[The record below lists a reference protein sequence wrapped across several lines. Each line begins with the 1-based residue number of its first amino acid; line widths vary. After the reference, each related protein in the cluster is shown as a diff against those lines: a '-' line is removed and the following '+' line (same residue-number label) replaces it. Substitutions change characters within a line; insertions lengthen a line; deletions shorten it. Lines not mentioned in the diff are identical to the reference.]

1 MLIFRLVNNK
11 KPIFDKFHQ
20 LSKKVYHIYAISD
33 STGRTV
39 EQAAQVVLAQFPNI
53 ENEVHLYTEVSTFQE
68 IDDIIKKA
76 HENSGLILHS
86 FIKHEFGNYIWQE
99 GRLHNLEVISLLRP
113 VLNRFSNFLHSTPE
127 EKPGLFSR
135 LNRHYFRRIETTEF
149 AIKHDDGA
157 HTDGLKDAEIVL
169 LGVSR
174 TFKTPLS
181 IYLASKGWL
190 VANVPVILDMPIPQ
204 IVYELP
210 PEKVFCL
217 ITNPSILS
225 RLRNVRNEYL
235 QGTAPQYASYDYV
248 KKEIKYA
255 NMLFNVQPKW
265 AKVRVTAKPIEEIA
279 SNIIC
284 IYRDC
289 QTKNKQEPKSN

>member
-1 MLIFRLVNNK
+1 M
-11 KPIFDKFHQ
+11 
-20 LSKKVYHIYAISD
+20 YHIYAISD

-39 EQAAQVVLAQFPNI
+39 EQAAQAVLVQFPYI
-53 ENEVHLYTEVSTFQE
+53 ERKVHLFAEVNSIEE
-68 IDDIIKKA
+68 IDRIVKMA
-76 HENSGLILHS
+76 HKNSGLIIHS
-86 FIKHEFGNYIWQE
+86 LIKNELGNYIWQE

-113 VLNRFSNFLHSTPE
+113 VLDKFSNFLNSTPE
-127 EKPGLFSR
+127 EKPGLFRR
-135 LNRHYFRRIETTEF
+135 LDRDYFRRIETIEF

-181 IYLASKGWL
+181 IYMASKGWL

-204 IVYELP
+204 IVYELS
-210 PEKVFCL
+210 PEKIFCL
-217 ITNPSILS
+217 ITNPSVLS

-235 QGTAPQYASYDYV
+235 QGAASTYSSYDYV

-255 NMLFNVQPKW
+255 NMLFNVQTDW

-279 SNIIC
+279 NNILY
-284 IYRDC
+284 IYRNC
-289 QTKNKQEPKSN
+289 QKKKTTDKSINLEL

>member
-1 MLIFRLVNNK
+1 M
-11 KPIFDKFHQ
+11 
-20 LSKKVYHIYAISD
+20 YHIYAISD

-53 ENEVHLYTEVSTFQE
+53 EREVHLFTEVSSFEE
-68 IDDIIKKA
+68 IDRIIEMA
-76 HENSGLILHS
+76 HKNSGLIIHS
-86 FIKHEFGNYIWQE
+86 LIKHEFGNYIWQE

-113 VLNRFSNFLHSTPE
+113 VLNRFANFLNSTPE

-135 LNRHYFRRIETTEF
+135 LNRSYFRRIETTEF

-157 HTDGLKDAEIVL
+157 NTDGLHDAEIVL

-190 VANVPVILDMPIPQ
+190 VGNVPVILDMPIPQ
-204 IVYELP
+204 IVYDLP
-210 PEKVFCL
+210 PEKIFCL

-235 QGTAPQYASYDYV
+235 HGTAPTYASYDYV

-265 AKVRVTAKPIEEIA
+265 EKVRVTAKPIEEIA
-279 SNIIC
+279 NNIIC

-289 QTKNKQEPKSN
+289 QQKKTANKSNNVEL